1 MNALGLAGA
10 HGRRQRFARLRLW
23 LHRRWFNRR
32 HFWVT
37 AVRPGVMTNAPWCFE
52 CGTLKFHT
60 YRCKTEHR
68 LRRECEPS
76 GDYPNCIE
84 VVEALLFVRH
94 PDVDKATLCAW
105 CETAARNQLY

>member
-10 HGRRQRFARLRLW
+10 HGRRQRFAGLRLW

-32 HFWVT
+32 HYWVT
-37 AVRPGVMTNAPWCFE
+37 SLNPDVVKGTWCFE
-52 CGTLKFHT
+52 CGTTKGHD
-60 YRCKTEHR
+60 YGCDTENR
-68 LRRECEPS
+68 LRRQCEPF

>member
-1 MNALGLAGA
+1 MKWSDPFL
-10 HGRRQRFARLRLW
+10 HVRARLMLKI
-23 LHRRWFNRR
+23 HRRFFNKR

-37 AVRPGVMTNAPWCFE
+37 AHRDHIMKGAPWCFE

-60 YRCKTEHR
+60 YKCKTEHR
-68 LRRECEPS
+68 LRRSCEPA

-94 PDVDKATLCAW
+94 PDVDKATLCDW
-105 CETAARNQLY
+105 CEDQARKKLWGHEEV